1 MRQLCER
8 AVERVR
14 GLRALTYELVE
25 QILEVLGEKFD
36 VVAGPIIP
44 SERGGWHTFLKV
56 REELKKDE

>member
-1 MRQLCER
+1 M
-8 AVERVR
+8 ERVR